1 MYESFY
7 GLREK
12 PFSMLPDPD
21 FLYLSKKH
29 QKALTLFEYGL
40 MNNAGF
46 CVISGDIGS
55 GKTTIL
61 RKLLENM
68 RSNISVGMI
77 TNTHNRFGELLD
89 WVLSVYG
96 IHEKGLSEVE
106 KHQRFIDFLIE
117 QYAAKKTTLL
127 IVDEAQNMAAD
138 KLEELRMLSNIN
150 ADKDQVLQ
158 IILAGQPELKDTL
171 RLPELKQFIQ
181 RIAVDYHLGPLD
193 QEDTR
198 AYIAHRLSVAGAES
212 AIFTEEACDVI
223 YKYSG
228 GSPRLMN
235 LLCDTAM
242 VYGFADQQ
250 KVIDEDLV
258 NEMILERM
266 QNSLV
271 PLACAEL
278 PKKKSRENVS
288 KKCVSAQSA
297 SNVVE
302 INSVD
307 SHEVEHDFGEKVV
320 LAAASEKEI
329 EVEKVEKSEPEIES
343 EIEPE
348 IEVEIKHD
356 EEVQSPHAV
365 GSPQDNISAE
375 AEEKEPVK
383 KEPVIGSTAL
393 PQSIESK
400 RSRSLLPILVA
411 VVVLVIVTMFFSLR
425 LDNDSSITDTDTDAT
440 DTSKHENKSEL
451 IEGAAED
458 LQQEVI
464 QVIPEE
470 IQKQLEEAQNI
481 QQEMARR
488 QQEDSDRLKILEEQ
502 AILLQN
508 ERDKALDKAKT
519 EEAKR
524 AAEAKAARIS
534 AKREKAAKKIAQK
547 AIAEAKAAEQ
557 KAKLLEELRLKQEQE
572 AADALQAQQKKLE
585 LEEAKK
591 IKAEAE
597 RIKAE
602 AEKAPVDIRCEG
614 ATARFLSTCR

>member
-1 MYESFY
+1 
-7 GLREK
+7 
-12 PFSMLPDPD
+12 
-21 FLYLSKKH
+21 
-29 QKALTLFEYGL
+29 

-96 IHEKGLSEVE
+96 IHDKDLSEVE

-127 IVDEAQNMAAD
+127 IVDEAQNMSAD

-158 IILAGQPELKDTL
+158 IILAGQPELKETL
-171 RLPELKQFIQ
+171 LLPELKQFIQ

-212 AIFTEEACDVI
+212 AIFTEEACDLI

-288 KKCVSAQSA
+288 RKCVAAQSA

-307 SHEVEHDFGEKVV
+307 SHEVEHDFGEKV
-320 LAAASEKEI
+320 LRAAASEKEI
-329 EVEKVEKSEPEIES
+329 EVEKVEKPEP
-343 EIEPE
+343 EPE

-356 EEVQSPHAV
+356 EEVQSHHTV
-365 GSPQDNISAE
+365 DSPQDNVSAE

-400 RSRSLLPILVA
+400 RSLLPILVA
-411 VVVLVIVTMFFSLR
+411 IVVLVIATIFFSLR
-425 LDNDSSITDTDTDAT
+425 LDNDNPATDTATT
-440 DTSKHENKSEL
+440 DTSKHENKSES
-451 IEGAAED
+451 IEGATEN

-470 IQKQLEEAQNI
+470 IQKQLEDAQNI

-502 AILLQN
+502 AILLKN

-534 AKREKAAKKIAQK
+534 AKREKAAKKIAQE
-547 AIAEAKAAEQ
+547 AIAEAMAAEQ

-572 AADALQAQQKKLE
+572 TADALQAQQKKLE
-585 LEEAKK
+585 LEEAEK

>member
-158 IILAGQPELKDTL
+158 IILAGQPELKETL
-171 RLPELKQFIQ
+171 LLPELKQFIQ

-193 QEDTR
+193 QDDTR

-212 AIFTEEACDVI
+212 VIFTEEACDVI

-278 PKKKSRENVS
+278 PEKKSRENVS
-288 KKCVSAQSA
+288 RKCVSAQSA

-302 INSVD
+302 INSVE
-307 SHEVEHDFGEKVV
+307 SNVVEHDFGEKVMR
-320 LAAASEKEI
+320 AAVSEKEI
-329 EVEKVEKSEPEIES
+329 EVEKVEKPEPEP
-343 EIEPE
+343 EPE

-356 EEVQSPHAV
+356 EQVQSHHV
-365 GSPQDNISAE
+365 VDSSQDNISVE

-383 KEPVIGSTAL
+383 KEPVIASTAL
-393 PQSIESK
+393 SQSIESK

-411 VVVLVIVTMFFSLR
+411 IVVLVMATVFFSLR
-425 LDNDSSITDTDTDAT
+425 LDNDRPVTDTATT

-451 IEGAAED
+451 IEGAAEN

-508 ERDKALDKAKT
+508 ERDEALDKAKT

-534 AKREKAAKKIAQK
+534 AKREKAAEKKAQQ
-547 AIAEAKAAEQ
+547 AIAEAMASEQ

-572 AADALQAQQKKLE
+572 VADALQAQQEKKRE
-585 LEEAKK
+585 LEEAEKV
-591 IKAEAE
+591 KAEAE

-602 AEKAPVDIRCEG
+602 AEKAKVDIRCEG